1 MQKDFIPHTQEQ
13 LKELNIIENE
23 KYTIEYLDKDYFNG
37 DETLV
42 KTIATAII
50 NDNNYS
56 FIIVDDYGMDKFISN
71 VRVIV

>member
-1 MQKDFIPHTQEQ
+1 MNFTPHTQEQ
-13 LKELNIIENE
+13 LKQINIIENE

-42 KTIATAII
+42 KTTATAII

-56 FIIVDDYGMDKFISN
+56 FIIIDDYGMDKFISKA
-71 VRVIV
+71 RVIK